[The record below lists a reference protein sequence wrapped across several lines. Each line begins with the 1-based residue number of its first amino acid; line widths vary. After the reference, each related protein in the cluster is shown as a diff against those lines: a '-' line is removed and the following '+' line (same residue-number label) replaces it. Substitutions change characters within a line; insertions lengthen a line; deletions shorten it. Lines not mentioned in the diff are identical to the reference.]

1 MNLLAAFVLTSAALL
16 IGGGVEISEAIKKDK
31 AALQGT
37 WKVTASES
45 KGERVPEAD
54 LKELFLIIR
63 GNAILIREG
72 GKTEENFS
80 FLLDPLKKVKEI
92 DVTLKVGPQ
101 KGRTD
106 RGIYSIDGD
115 SLKICIQSDK
125 DSPRPREFRSPAGS
139 DLWLVTLQ
147 RTKE

>member
-1 MNLLAAFVLTSAALL
+1 MNLFATCTLTSTILL
-16 IGGGVEISEAIKKDK
+16 IGGGDISEAIKKDK

-45 KGERVPEAD
+45 KGEKVPEAD
-54 LKELFLIIR
+54 LKDLFLIIR
-63 GNAILIREG
+63 GNAIFIREG

-106 RGIYSIDGD
+106 QGIYQIDGD
-115 SLKICIQSDK
+115 TLKICIQSNK

-147 RTKE
+147 RMKE